1 MENKDML
8 RVVIV
13 DDEPPAL
20 ELMQRL
26 FNKVEQC
33 QVVGAFSLPSEA
45 LDQIPKLKPDAVF
58 LDIEMPGMNGIELA
72 GILIDQD
79 EDLQVVFSTGY
90 NQYALEAFRVNALDY
105 IMKPVTAGALN
116 KTVARLIKLKELKPE
131 KKNRENK
138 KQIRCFGDF
147 EVYSE
152 GLKPVKWLTRKVEE
166 LFAYFIIHRD
176 AKIDKWAVGEAL
188 WPDEDAQ
195 KVTSNLH
202 TTLYRLRK
210 TLQEKG
216 IPVEIESERNGRGG
230 YRFCLGDICCDIAQF
245 EEFIMER
252 HVVDEK
258 NIEEFERICSLYR
271 GDLFACLDYT
281 WCDGERERLMKY
293 YADVT
298 RNMAKHYIKAE
309 NYLKAAETLQ
319 QTLKRTP
326 YDEEA
331 HQILLYAY
339 SGQKDRSSLVQ
350 HYTAMEA
357 LFKQELGVEPLPA
370 TRRIYEKLKKG
381 LENL

>member
-1 MENKDML
+1 ML

-13 DDEPPAL
+13 DDEPPAI

-26 FNKVEQC
+26 FNQAGQC

-45 LDQIPKLKPDAVF
+45 LDQIPKLQPDAVF

-79 EDLQVVFSTGY
+79 EDLQVVFSTAY

-116 KTVARLIKLKELKPE
+116 KTVARLIKLKDLKPE
-131 KKNRENK
+131 KKNGENK
-138 KQIRCFGDF
+138 KLIRCFGDF

-152 GLKPVKWLTRKVEE
+152 NQEPVRWLTRKVEE

-210 TLQEKG
+210 TLQENG
-216 IPVEIESERNGRGG
+216 IPVEIESGRGG
-230 YRFCLGDICCDIAQF
+230 YRFSLGDIYCDIAQF

-271 GDLFACLDYT
+271 GDLFARQDYA

-293 YADVT
+293 YTDAT
-298 RNMAKHYIKAE
+298 RNMAKHYMKAE

-319 QTLKRTP
+319 QTLKRAP

-339 SGQKDRSSLVQ
+339 SDLKDRSSLVQ

-357 LFKQELGVEPLPA
+357 LFRQELGIELLPGFA
-370 TRRIYEKLKKG
+370 T
-381 LENL
+381 